1 MLLTADLCE
10 LLQLLGVAR
19 GDDAEDAGVVV
30 RVVVGSGAVHPVVPV
45 EHPRVQSREHSW

>member
-1 MLLTADLCE
+1 MSDPDLGE

-30 RVVVGSGAVHPVVPV
+30 RVVVRRGAVHPVVPV
-45 EHPRVQSREHSW
+45 EHPSVQACVHS